1 MHFVT
6 VERALRHHPTSWDE
20 VREYT
25 DTPDGSDLKAL
36 VDVVRH
42 PRGEAH
48 HQGSG
53 LPTER
58 ADLPKRSRRH
68 AFPLAAGGFLV
79 RRPARRCS
87 GCG

>member
-36 VDVVRH
+36 VDVVDTHGAKHIIKAAAYRRNA
-42 PRGEAH
+42 PTCRNEA
-48 HQGSG
+48 
-53 LPTER
+53 
-58 ADLPKRSRRH
+58 AARSRSTRW
-68 AFPLAAGGFLV
+68 
-79 RRPARRCS
+79 S
-87 GCG
+87 S